1 MPAVVVVGT
10 QWGDEGKGKVT
21 DYLAREA
28 DVVVRYQGGPNA
40 GHTVVVDGQEFR
52 LHLIPSGILYPGKLC
67 VVGNGVVVDPEV
79 LVAEIEYLQS
89 RGRDVSGLRV
99 SARAHLVMPYH
110 RILDALQEQ
119 ALGERK
125 IGTTLRGVGPA
136 YMDKAARVGL
146 RVGDL
151 LEPAAFRA
159 RLEHNLADKNRFLQ
173 HVYGAE
179 PLKLEE
185 VLEPYLAWGERLRP
199 YVVETAP
206 LINRAIDAGQKVLFE
221 GAQGTLLDLDH
232 GTYPYVTSSHPVA
245 GGACIGAGV
254 GPTRIDRVIGVVK
267 AYTSRVGDGPFP
279 TELRGEEG
287 DLVRARGHEYGTTT
301 GRPRRV
307 GWLDTVM
314 VRYAALLSGLDG
326 IAITRLDVLATLP
339 RVKVAV
345 AYRHRGRELEEFPSS
360 LRVLQ
365 ECEPVYEELPGW
377 PEIPATAQSFDDLH
391 PHARRY
397 VEFVSRA
404 TGLPV
409 VLVSIGRERGQTIS
423 LAPVFQPRAKS
434 GSS

>member
-28 DVVVRYQGGPNA
+28 DVVVRYQGGANA
-40 GHTVVVDGQEFR
+40 GHTVVVDGEEFR
-52 LHLIPSGILYPGKLC
+52 LHLVPSGILYPGKLC

-79 LVAEIEYLQS
+79 LVGEIERLQS

-110 RILDALQEQ
+110 RVLDALQER
-119 ALGERK
+119 ARGERR

-151 LEPAAFRA
+151 LEPVEFRA

-185 VLEPYLAWGERLRP
+185 VLEPYLAWGEKLRP
-199 YVVETAP
+199 YIVETAP
-206 LINRAIDAGQKVLFE
+206 LINSAILGGKKVLFE

-279 TELRGEEG
+279 TELHGEEA
-287 DLVRARGHEYGTTT
+287 DFVRERGREYGTTT

-339 RVKVAV
+339 RVKVAI
-345 AYRHRGRELEEFPSS
+345 AYRWRGREIDVFPSS
-360 LRVLQ
+360 LAVLR

-377 PEIPATAQSFDDLH
+377 PEVPATVQSIDDLH
-391 PHARRY
+391 PHARGY

-409 VLVSIGRERGQTIS
+409 LLVSVGRERGQTIS
-423 LAPVFQPRAKS
+423 LAPVFGPRARS
-434 GSS
+434 GDT

>member
-52 LHLIPSGILYPGKLC
+52 LHLIPSGILYPGKVC

-79 LVAEIEYLQS
+79 LVGEIEYLQS
-89 RGRDVSGLRV
+89 CGRDVSGLRV

-159 RLEHNLADKNRFLQ
+159 RLEHNLADKNRFLR

-287 DLVRARGHEYGTTT
+287 DLVRTRGHEYGTTT

-307 GWLDTVM
+307 GWLDAVM

-345 AYRHRGRELEEFPSS
+345 AYRHGGREIEEFPSS
-360 LRVLQ
+360 LKVLQ

-377 PEIPATAQSFDDLH
+377 PEIPGTARSFDDLH

-397 VEFVSRA
+397 VEFVSQI

-423 LAPVFQPRAKS
+423 LAPVFRARAKS
-434 GSS
+434 AGG